1 MDSVIKNKLPM
12 AIIIVVTVLTGCKK
26 EKAPDV
32 TTTSISNISGSNAT
46 SGGDITDDGSSPVIA
61 RGVCWSTGTN
71 PIIAD
76 NKSNDGT
83 GSGSFSSN
91 ITGLNGDNVY
101 FVRAYATN
109 SVGTGY
115 GISLSFTSFGRAPTA
130 MAQPAT
136 DINSTTATLNGSI
149 NSNNLS
155 TMVTFEYG
163 TTTSY
168 GSTVTA
174 IQSPVTGGITSTVSA
189 DITGLTIATLYH
201 YRVKAANTLGITYG
215 SDLTFTTVLT
225 DVEGNTYKIVTIGDQ
240 VWMQENLKTTKYRNG
255 DLIGTTSSVTLD
267 ITGELNPKYQWASS
281 VAGYG
286 RQYTYY
292 AITDNRNVCPTGW
305 HVPTDAQWTTLTDY
319 LTNNGYGFG
328 GSGHDIA
335 KSLAATSGWTEDP
348 TAGNVG
354 NDPASNNS
362 SGFTGLPSG
371 GRYSNG
377 VVKYLSYH
385 GIWWSS
391 TESAATFAYFR
402 CIGYIPAEVYRGLF
416 SKSYGLSVRCLQDS

>member
-1 MDSVIKNKLPM
+1 MGSI
-12 AIIIVVTVLTGCKK
+12 GCG
-26 EKAPDV
+26 PP
-32 TTTSISNISGSNAT
+32 GH
-46 SGGDITDDGSSPVIA
+46 GSSPVIA

-91 ITGLNGDNVY
+91 ITGLNGDDVY

-115 GISLSFTSFGRAPTA
+115 GISLSFTSFGKAPTA

-174 IQSPVTGGITSTVSA
+174 TQNPVTGGITSTVSA
-189 DITGLTIATLYH
+189 DITGLTIGTLYH
-201 YRVKAANTLGITYG
+201 YRVTAANTLGITYG

-225 DVEGNTYKIVTIGDQ
+225 DVEGNTYKTVTIGDQ

-292 AITDNRNVCPTGW
+292 AITDARNVCPTGW

-328 GSGHDIA
+328 GNGHDIA

-391 TESAATFAYFR
+391 MESAATFAYFR

>member
-1 MDSVIKNKLPM
+1 MDSLIKNKLPM

-32 TTTSISNISGSNAT
+32 TTISISNISGSNAT

-91 ITGLNGDNVY
+91 ITGLNGDDVY

-115 GISLSFTSFGRAPTA
+115 GISLSFTSFGKAPTA

-174 IQSPVTGGITSTVSA
+174 TQNPVTGGITSTVSA
-189 DITGLTIATLYH
+189 DITG
-201 YRVKAANTLGITYG
+201 
-215 SDLTFTTVLT
+215 
-225 DVEGNTYKIVTIGDQ
+225 
-240 VWMQENLKTTKYRNG
+240 
-255 DLIGTTSSVTLD
+255 
-267 ITGELNPKYQWASS
+267 
-281 VAGYG
+281 
-286 RQYTYY
+286 
-292 AITDNRNVCPTGW
+292 
-305 HVPTDAQWTTLTDY
+305 
-319 LTNNGYGFG
+319 
-328 GSGHDIA
+328 
-335 KSLAATSGWTEDP
+335 
-348 TAGNVG
+348 
-354 NDPASNNS
+354 
-362 SGFTGLPSG
+362 
-371 GRYSNG
+371 
-377 VVKYLSYH
+377 
-385 GIWWSS
+385 
-391 TESAATFAYFR
+391 
-402 CIGYIPAEVYRGLF
+402 
-416 SKSYGLSVRCLQDS
+416 